1 MSSQAILRSGGAGA
15 PPRPSSSNTHTAVY
29 VIQTIAPPRA
39 GAGGRGGGVRVYSG
53 ERRAE
58 ALLAASSVADP
69 DEARELGLGSGDGRV
84 RAGGGDGGVGLV
96 AAELDVVLAAFKML
110 KLKLIY
116 QVRATTTTTL

>member
-1 MSSQAILRSGGAGA
+1 M
-15 PPRPSSSNTHTAVY
+15 
-29 VIQTIAPPRA
+29 
-39 GAGGRGGGVRVYSG
+39 RVYSG

-58 ALLAASSVADP
+58 ALLTASSVADP

-110 KLKLIY
+110 KEIDLPSTSYYYYYFIK
-116 QVRATTTTTL
+116 